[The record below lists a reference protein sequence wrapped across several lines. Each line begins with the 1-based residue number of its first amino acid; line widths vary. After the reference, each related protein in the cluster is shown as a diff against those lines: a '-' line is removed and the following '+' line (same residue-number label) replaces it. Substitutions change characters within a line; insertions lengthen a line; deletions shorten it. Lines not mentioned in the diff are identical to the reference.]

1 MLNKKAAMFAVFLFF
16 SPVLS
21 LHTKLILDMR
31 YQNDNIENT
40 ISVVRFFDSMILS
53 KHKAPDGGFF
63 LEK

>member
-40 ISVVRFFDSMILS
+40 ISIVRFF
-53 KHKAPDGGFF
+53 
-63 LEK
+63 

>member
-1 MLNKKAAMFAVFLFF
+1 
-16 SPVLS
+16 
-21 LHTKLILDMR
+21 MR
-31 YQNDNIENT
+31 YQNDNIEST